1 LLGVSL
7 GRVITL
13 SESSGPSAYPIMAMA
28 KDAAGETVIDLGQQD
43 VTVSISVKWAIN

>member
-1 LLGVSL
+1 MIRRALETD
-7 GRVITL
+7 I
-13 SESSGPSAYPIMAMA
+13 EPIMAMA